1 MASSSTASGL
11 AASLGAPP
19 SQKLTRSNFLFWKT
33 LVHPALGG
41 AQVLELLDGTDVAP
55 VKQLEVEDTDKNK
68 QKVAN
73 PAYAAWVARDSMV
86 LSWILNSLS
95 PEILAHTKGV
105 DSTAAVWQSSPTCVV
120 LVPAPESISFAGL
133 FKAPRN

>member
-1 MASSSTASGL
+1 
-11 AASLGAPP
+11 
-19 SQKLTRSNFLFWKT
+19 
-33 LVHPALGG
+33 
-41 AQVLELLDGTDVAP
+41 VLELLDGTDVAP